1 MMNKAIN
8 LSSEALEMVNSLCNP
23 SNLEDT
29 IGTLN
34 AAEEALQKQAY
45 TENDPIEGND
55 LFIVAYQVK
64 LFTKDLIKLKTLIED
79 ERGNE

>member
-1 MMNKAIN
+1 MARAIN
-8 LSSEALEMVNSLCNP
+8 LSPEALEMVNHICDPGS
-23 SNLEDT
+23 LEDT

-45 TENDPIEGND
+45 TENDPVEGND
-55 LFIVAYQVK
+55 LFVVAYQVK
-64 LFTKDLIKLKTLIED
+64 LFTKDLVKLKTLIED

>member
-1 MMNKAIN
+1 MSKAIN
-8 LSSEALEMVNSLCNP
+8 LSPEALEMVNRLCNP

-45 TENDPIEGND
+45 TENDPVEGND

-64 LFTKDLIKLKTLIED
+64 LFTKDLVKLKTLIED

>member
-1 MMNKAIN
+1 MARAIN
-8 LSSEALEMVNSLCNP
+8 LSSEALEMVNHICDP
-23 SNLEDT
+23 SSLEDT

-55 LFIVAYQVK
+55 LFVVAYQVK
-64 LFTKDLIKLKTLIED
+64 LFTKDLVKLKMLIED
-79 ERGNE
+79 EGTDD